1 MIFIPKYKY
10 LGCGDLT
17 SRTAKSGN
25 QYLSRCIFVAPYK
38 DDGSLASSANVFLI
52 GSSVDLFDPAKV
64 KPGADLFLDFNH
76 KGYLVD
82 LRIFKVPEG

>member
-1 MIFIPKYKY
+1 MIHIPRYKY

-25 QYLSRCIFVAPYK
+25 QYMQRCIYVAPVK
-38 DDGSLASSANVFLI
+38 DDGSTAASCNVYLI

-64 KPGADLFLDFNH
+64 VVGEDLFLDFNH
-76 KGYLVD
+76 KGYLTD
-82 LRIFKVPEG
+82 LRTFRIDNG